1 MPGAPARL
9 APQPPSFRT
18 DPQAAAGLWDGWERT
33 RGVDERAR
41 LASFYREFARILAA
55 RCFGNRYSQELEFGD
70 YLQLAQIG
78 MLEAIDR
85 FDPARG
91 VPFEAY
97 AEHRIVGAIL
107 NGAESLSEKQR
118 QVATRVS
125 MRRERARSLVEG
137 AQSGAPDTTAALQR
151 FADLAAGLALGLLLE
166 DAAIVADVE
175 KVDPSATPY
184 ECLEVA
190 QLRERIDKLVDELP
204 DAERRV
210 IRHHYYQHVPFD
222 EIARASNLSKGRI
235 SQIHHAAIKRLR
247 QLSAQ
252 ADRVVL
258 VT

>member
-1 MPGAPARL
+1 MQARG
-9 APQPPSFRT
+9 S
-18 DPQAAAGLWDGWERT
+18 
-33 RGVDERAR
+33 DERDR
-41 LASFYREFARILAA
+41 LASYYREFARMLAA
-55 RCFGNRYSQELEFGD
+55 ICYGKRYSQELEFAD

-78 MLEAIDR
+78 LLEAIDR

-97 AEHRIVGAIL
+97 AEQRITGAVL

-118 QVATRVS
+118 QVATRVHL
-125 MRRERARSLVEG
+125 RRERARSLIEG
-137 AQSGAPDTTAALQR
+137 AQAEQPEASAALRR
-151 FADLAAGLALGLLLE
+151 FADIATSLALGLLLE

-175 KVDPSATPY
+175 KADPSATPY
-184 ECLEVA
+184 ERLEVV
-190 QLRERIDKLVDELP
+190 QLRERVDKLVDELP
-204 DAERRV
+204 DMERRV

-235 SQIHHAAIKRLR
+235 SQIHHAAVQRLR
-247 QLSAQ
+247 QLCAQ